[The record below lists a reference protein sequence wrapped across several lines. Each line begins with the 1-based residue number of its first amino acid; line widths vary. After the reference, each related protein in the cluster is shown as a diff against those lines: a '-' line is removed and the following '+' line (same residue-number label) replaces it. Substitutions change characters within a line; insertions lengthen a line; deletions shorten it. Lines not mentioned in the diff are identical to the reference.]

1 MSREYLQI
9 EKFVQ
14 DAMHSRALQA
24 AFDHGLID
32 RLLVSPLAAAEW
44 GSERMDASG
53 ARFLL
58 QLLAAADVVT
68 LADDHAELTAAFR
81 QALRYRDLLQT
92 KLKFA
97 QLLAAD
103 YFAKMDHLLR
113 CAEDFMA
120 HSVLFE
126 LFDYG
131 NCTQVTPASCQQASR
146 WMELTTMLTR
156 YEAPVCAAHYAFDQ
170 HKQMLDVGGN
180 SGEFA
185 LQVCRRSDNLQAMV
199 LDLPAVCAVGQ
210 RHLQG
215 TDVQARVRFQPGNM
229 LQDAFPGAD
238 LITWKSVLHDW
249 PDDHAAHLLCK
260 TYESLP
266 SGGRIL
272 IFERQAWDFSRHPTS
287 YGLLPVFLFFRSYR
301 TPDDYRRLLQQAG
314 FANIDVQTIEL
325 EVPFLLATARRN

>member
-1 MSREYLQI
+1 MSRDYLQI
-9 EKFVQ
+9 ENFVQ
-14 DAMHSRALQA
+14 DAMLSRALQA

-32 RLLVSPLAAAEW
+32 RLLARSLDAADCA
-44 GSERMDASG
+44 SERMDESG

-58 QLLAAADVVT
+58 QLLAAANVVT
-68 LADDHAELTAAFR
+68 LTDGRAELSGEFR

-97 QLLAAD
+97 ELLSAD
-103 YFAKMDHLLR
+103 YFGGMDHLLR

-131 NCTQVTPASCQQASR
+131 NCTQVTPASCLQASR

-156 YEAPVCAAHYAFDQ
+156 YEAPVCAEHYAFDR
-170 HKQMLDVGGN
+170 HSHMLDVGGN

-185 LQVCRRSDNLQAMV
+185 LQVCRRVSHLQARV

-210 RHLQG
+210 RHLHD
-215 TDVQARVRFQPGNM
+215 TDVQARVSFQPGNM
-229 LQDAFPGAD
+229 LQDDFPAVD

-249 PDDHAAHLLCK
+249 PEDHAAHLLCK

-266 SGGRIL
+266 PGGSIL
-272 IFERQAWDFSRHPTS
+272 IFERQAWDFSQHATS

-301 TPDDYRRLLQQAG
+301 TADDYRGLLQQAG
-314 FANIDVQTIEL
+314 FSEIDVQTIEL